1 MAEEKDSPQPDEEV
15 DTGQEDEDLW
25 ESAPEVEDEDDPPVE
40 AEEETEEVEAEAEEE
55 SEEGE
60 AEEEE
65 EYEEDPA
72 HDYEKRY
79 KDLEREFHKRNEA
92 SARDREEFNDLRLR
106 SLEQDKELDK
116 LKQGYKA
123 PDTPP
128 DPSDEGSFFDDDDRT
143 TMEEFSEITGVTKK
157 LVQHEVAKALQQV
170 APVINKDSERVA
182 QLEQAYQD
190 QTYQQFL
197 TNHEKSMLDGVGEDY
212 RDIDRDPDFQSY
224 VLASPALTKMMTES
238 TSPSDHASVMN
249 LWLENTDSGKAWRP
263 APEQEK
269 GGPKAQKEES
279 AKKQSSRRKA
289 ASNLMSNS
297 APRIERNPD
306 NMSDEELW
314 DSVPEPAQE

>member
-25 ESAPEVEDEDDPPVE
+25 ESAPEGEDEDDPPLE
-40 AEEETEEVEAEAEEE
+40 AEEETEEVEAEAETEDE
-55 SEEGE
+55 SEE
-60 AEEEE
+60 
-65 EYEEDPA
+65 EDPEDEDEPA
-72 HDYEKRY
+72 HNYEKRY
-79 KDLEREFHKRNEA
+79 KDLEREFHKRNEE
-92 SARDREEFNDLRLR
+92 SARSREELNDLRLR
-106 SLEQDKELDK
+106 SLEQDKELER
-116 LKQGYKA
+116 LKKGYKE

-128 DPSDEGSFFDDDDRT
+128 DPSDEGSFFDEDDRT

-157 LVQHEVAKALQQV
+157 LVQHEVAKALQKV
-170 APVINKDSERVA
+170 TPSINKESERVE
-182 QLEQAYQD
+182 QLEKAYQD
-190 QTYQQFL
+190 QAYQQFL
-197 TNHEKSMLDGVGEDY
+197 TNHEKSMLESVGEDY
-212 RDIDRDPDFQSY
+212 RDIDKDSDFQAY

-238 TSPSDHASVMN
+238 TSASDHASVMN

-263 APEQEK
+263 APEEE
-269 GGPKAQKEES
+269 PKAQKEES

-314 DSVPEPAQE
+314 ASVPEPEQE

>member
-1 MAEEKDSPQPDEEV
+1 MAEEKDSPQPEEV
-15 DTGQEDEDLW
+15 DTGEEDEDLW
-25 ESAPEVEDEDDPPVE
+25 ESAPEVEDEDDTPTESEAVE
-40 AEEETEEVEAEAEEE
+40 AEGEEEE

-157 LVQHEVAKALQQV
+157 LVQHEVAKALNKV

-238 TSPSDHASVMN
+238 TSASDHASVMN
-249 LWLENTDSGKAWRP
+249 QWLEYTDSGKKWRP
-263 APEQEK
+263 EPEQEK

>member
-1 MAEEKDSPQPDEEV
+1 MAEEKDSPHPDEEV

-25 ESAPEVEDEDDPPVE
+25 ESAPEVEDEDDPPLE
-40 AEEETEEVEAEAEEE
+40 AEEETEEVEAEAETEDE
-55 SEEGE
+55 SEE
-60 AEEEE
+60 
-65 EYEEDPA
+65 EDPEDEDEPA
-72 HDYEKRY
+72 HNYEKRY
-79 KDLEREFHKRNEA
+79 KDLEREFHKRNEE
-92 SARDREEFNDLRLR
+92 SARSREELNDLRLR

-116 LKQGYKA
+116 LRKGYKE

-128 DPSDEGSFFDDDDRT
+128 DPSDEGSFFDEDDRT

-157 LVQHEVAKALQQV
+157 LVQHEVAKALQKV
-170 APVINKDSERVA
+170 TPSINKESERVE
-182 QLEQAYQD
+182 QLEKAYQD
-190 QTYQQFL
+190 QAYQQFL
-197 TNHEKSMLDGVGEDY
+197 TNHEKSMLESVGEDY
-212 RDIDRDPDFQSY
+212 RDIDKDSDFQAY

-238 TSPSDHASVMN
+238 TSASDHASVMN

-263 APEQEK
+263 APEEE
-269 GGPKAQKEES
+269 PKAQKEES

-314 DSVPEPAQE
+314 ASVPEPEQE